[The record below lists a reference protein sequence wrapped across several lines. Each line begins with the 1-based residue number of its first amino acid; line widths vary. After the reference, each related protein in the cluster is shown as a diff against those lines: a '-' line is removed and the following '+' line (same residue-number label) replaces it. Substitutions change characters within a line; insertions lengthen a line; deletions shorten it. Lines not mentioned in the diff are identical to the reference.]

1 MTSAPVRLERGD
13 LQGGILEAYSR
24 TGFPHAR
31 TLLFEVGGSGSESE
45 SESASA
51 SASDSAAAGAA
62 GRAFLAA
69 LLPLV
74 TAATP
79 WAKPGEPAGNGTVP
93 RPLATLNLAFTFWGL
108 WALDVPTRTLRG
120 LPDAFIDGM
129 AVRAPVL
136 GDDIGSNRMEP
147 ADGHPGWDPVW
158 RIERGRPRRVHI
170 LAMLHGAPGQG
181 GAPHPAFEALTARIL
196 ALAAD
201 SGGAVRLLEGHR
213 GADPRFQDMTALSEP
228 GPDGRPRF
236 RSTEHFGFE
245 DGIGNPVFEGQYDP
259 ARTAARAEGQ
269 GAVDGQGR
277 WRPLR
282 TGEFILG
289 WPDEGQEVATM
300 GLPLDFSRNG
310 TFFVWRKLHQDIA
323 GWDAWVDARAE
334 ELARLWSLGSLEIAR
349 ETLLARMAGRWRD
362 GIPLVRAPD
371 WASWKAAGAKL
382 AGMGAAERQRFL
394 TVFSFADDPDGRA
407 CPLTAHIR
415 RANTRD
421 MLDPLLRS
429 GRPADRLGSVLNDR
443 RRILRR
449 GLPYGRRD
457 DPDGEHGIVLV
468 AYCADL
474 FRQFEFVQQQWMN
487 YGLDFDAGN
496 DSCPIVGAHQPGDR
510 FMLSSPDRARPPFLA
525 RGLPQFVATRGG
537 DYFFQPSMT
546 ALRLIAHGLV
556 DPT

>member
-1 MTSAPVRLERGD
+1 MTGASVQLERGD

-31 TLLFEVGGSGSESE
+31 ALLFEVGTSV
-45 SESASA
+45 A
-51 SASDSAAAGAA
+51 DSAA
-62 GRAFLAA
+62 GRAFVAT

-79 WAKPGEPAGNGTVP
+79 WAKPGQPPGPGEVA

-120 LPDAFIDGM
+120 LPDPFIDGM
-129 AVRAPVL
+129 AVRAPIL
-136 GDDIGSNRMEP
+136 GDDIGANRME
-147 ADGHPGWDPVW
+147 AGDHGPGWDPVW
-158 RIERGRPRRVHI
+158 HIDRGSPRRVHI
-170 LAMLHGAPGQG
+170 LALLHGAPGAD
-181 GAPHPAFEALTARIL
+181 GAPHPAFEALTARII
-196 ALAAD
+196 ALAA
-201 SGGAVRLLEGHR
+201 GTQGAVRLLEGHR
-213 GADPRFQDMTALSEP
+213 GADPRFQDMAALSDS

-245 DGIGNPVFEGQYDP
+245 DGIGNPVFEGQYPP
-259 ARTAARAEGQ
+259 AKLAERVPGQ
-269 GAVDGQGR
+269 GAVDGEGR

-289 WPDEGQEVATM
+289 WPDEGQEVATI

-310 TFFVWRKLHQDIA
+310 TLLALRKLHQDIA
-323 GWDAWVDARAE
+323 GWDAWVDARAA
-334 ELARLWSLGSLEIAR
+334 ELQRLWSLDSLEIAR

-371 WASWKAAGAKL
+371 WASWQAERACL
-382 AGMGAAERQRFL
+382 AGMTPAERQRYL
-394 TVFSFADDPDGRA
+394 TVFTFSGDLDGRA

-415 RANTRD
+415 RANPRD
-421 MLDPLLRS
+421 MLDPLARADNP
-429 GRPADRLGSVLNDR
+429 RDRLGSVLNDR

-449 GLPYGRRD
+449 GLPYGHRD
-457 DPDGEHGIVLV
+457 DAHGEHGIVLI
-468 AYCADL
+468 AYCTDL
-474 FRQFEFVQQQWMN
+474 ARQFEFVQQQWMN

-496 DSCPIVGAHQPGDR
+496 DSCPIVGAHRPGDR
-510 FMLSSPDRARPPFLA
+510 FVMSSPDPGKPPFLA
-525 RGLPQFVATRGG
+525 GGLPQFVTTRGG

-546 ALRLIAHGLV
+546 ALRMIAHGLV